1 VTDLWYDL
9 AGEGPLLVLLHEG
22 VVDSRIWEPVV
33 PLLADRHRVL
43 RYDQRGFGRS
53 PMPDG
58 PYSLVDDLI
67 SVMDAAGVEQAALAG
82 ASRGGNIALAAAL
95 ERPERVSALV
105 LVGSGLPGHPLT
117 VDWTPAQVARW
128 EQAESDEDW
137 SAMAELDMEAWAP
150 MGADPELRA
159 MFVENAV
166 GSNSEDPATDQ
177 PFADRVSGITAP
189 TLVITAGRDVPG
201 INEIGDR
208 LAREIPGAESAV
220 IEDADHMVPW
230 RTPEE
235 LSHLILDFLS
245 RTSVRRYSVRT

>member
-1 VTDLWYDL
+1 MTDLWYDVS
-9 AGEGPLLVLLHEG
+9 GEGPPLVLLHQG

-33 PLLADRHRVL
+33 PLLGRQHRVI

-58 PYSLVDDLI
+58 PYSLVDDLLG
-67 SVMDAAGVEQAALAG
+67 VLDAADGERAALVG
-82 ASRGGNIALAAAL
+82 ASRGGAIALTAAV

-105 LVGSGLPGHPLT
+105 LLGSGLPGARLE
-117 VDWTPAQVARW
+117 VGWTEDQIARW
-128 EQAESDEDW
+128 EQAEADDDW

-166 GSNSEDPATDQ
+166 GSNGEHATTDE
-177 PFADRVSGITAP
+177 PVAERVGGIAAP
-189 TLVITAGRDVPG
+189 TLVVTGRRDVRG

-208 LAREIPGAESAV
+208 LARDIPGAESTV
-220 IEDADHMVPW
+220 IEDADHMIPW

-235 LSHLILDFLS
+235 LSHQILDFLS
-245 RTSVRRYSVRT
+245 RTSVRT